1 MAEYEN
7 LPNDEI
13 LRQAN
18 LEKEIR
24 WRRKDSKE
32 RRRKDSKERW
42 TTFAGR
48 IIGEFYLDLYPNV
61 KYDLQ
66 IRHRTIGSEN
76 WSEWEEASFRA
87 TSYDDVRRLRSNRDS
102 SR

>member
-1 MAEYEN
+1 MKYES
-7 LPNDEI
+7 LSDDEI

-32 RRRKDSKERW
+32 KW
-42 TTFAGR
+42 TGFAGR
-48 IIGEFYLDLYPNV
+48 IIGEFCLDLYPNV
-61 KYDLQ
+61 EYDCQ

-76 WSEWEEASFRA
+76 WSEWTETDFRA
-87 TSYDDVRRLRSNRDS
+87 TSHAKARQLRKEQNPG
-102 SR
+102 

>member
-32 RRRKDSKERW
+32 RW

-61 KYDLQ
+61 EYDFQ
-66 IRHRTIGSEN
+66 IRHRTIGSEI
-76 WSEWEEASFRA
+76 WSEWEEGSFRA

-102 SR
+102 SC